1 MIIEHKP
8 PPDSVDRFGDV
19 AVVAQVHFF
28 VLQGPPEPFDE
39 DVVVG
44 PLPHL
49 SMEIRIFLAR
59 RTEVNFSLV

>member
-8 PPDSVDRFGDV
+8 PPDSVYRFRDV

-44 PLPHL
+44 PAPAVH
-49 SMEIRIFLAR
+49 RDPD
-59 RTEVNFSLV
+59 FSGQKN